1 MVIIFNSL
9 SWPCTLL
16 LSGLCT
22 MLLLLPG
29 IFLPSLSQT
38 NYLTFN
44 ISSGYVM
51 ERTLRLSLTPPLS
64 VRSIANQSPRPVN
77 FTFQEVL
84 ASTLSSPSL
93 IFLWQK
99 TTQSQ
104 AQTLPSFTNW
114 ALLLIYPLHD
124 IQNSSVASSEPFH
137 DFTWESP
144 SHEPFNGSQWPWR
157 ESKFLNVDSKALHCM
172 APDFHQ
178 SFNCPI
184 ILRHTP
190 CELYCIAF
198 TLNCIEFPVH
208 PELYSVPSSSK
219 LFQIPMPVVMSF
231 PLPGMPL
238 LFLLDSLVLM
248 LWLAEAPGLDQELK
262 QQHLPT
268 SRSETSPAAS
278 LLL

>member
-1 MVIIFNSL
+1 
-9 SWPCTLL
+9 
-16 LSGLCT
+16 
-22 MLLLLPG
+22 
-29 IFLPSLSQT
+29 
-38 NYLTFN
+38 
-44 ISSGYVM
+44 M
-51 ERTLRLSLTPPLS
+51 ERTLRLPLTPPLS
-64 VRSIANQSPRPVN
+64 PWLSRANQSPRPVN
-77 FTFQEVL
+77 FTSQEVL

-114 ALLLIYPLHD
+114 ALLLIYPLHER
-124 IQNSSVASSEPFH
+124 QNSSVASSECFH

-172 APDFHQ
+172 APDFRQ

-184 ILRHTP
+184 IPRHTL
-190 CELYCIAF
+190 CELYCIEF

-208 PELYSVPSSSK
+208 TK

-231 PLPGMPL
+231 SLPGMPL
-238 LFLLDSLVLM
+238 LFLLDSLILI
-248 LWLAEAPGLDQELK
+248 LWLVEAPVLDQELK

-278 LLL
+278 P